1 MEHQIINYQTPDGRI
16 AIEVNL
22 REETVWL
29 SLNHLVVLFERDKS
43 VISRHIHNVF
53 KEGELEK
60 NSTVANFA
68 TVQTEGGREVTRDI
82 EYYNLDVII
91 SIGYR
96 VKSQRG
102 TNFRIWATKVLRR
115 HLLENARLNT
125 QEKSW
130 EERYLYLMRTIDV
143 AASTASTVSLSATEA
158 TGILKILQHYA
169 YALET
174 LDKYDHQRLIIE
186 PQEGVEV
193 QVLTYPEAIEL
204 IREWRS
210 IQGGS
215 SLFGNEKDGSF
226 KSSLESIYQTFEGKD
241 LYPGIEEKAAHLL
254 YFIVKNHSFS
264 DGNKRIA
271 AGLFVYFLDKNQVLF
286 RTDGSKRIGDNALV
300 AITILIAESH
310 PEEMDIMVKLVVN
323 LINHR
328 N

>member
-1 MEHQIINYQTPDGRI
+1 MDNQIIKYQTPDGR
-16 AIEVNL
+16 ASIEVSL

-29 SLNHLVVLFERDKS
+29 SLNHLVLLFERDKS
-43 VISRHIHNVF
+43 VLSRHIRNVF
-53 KEGELEK
+53 KEGELGREA
-60 NSTVANFA
+60 TVANFA
-68 TVQTEGGREVTRDI
+68 TVQTEGDREVVRDI

-91 SIGYR
+91 SVGYR

-102 TNFRIWATKVLRR
+102 TNFRIWATGVLRR

-125 QEKSW
+125 LEKSW

-143 AASTASTVSLSATEA
+143 AVSTASAIPLSASEA
-158 TGILKILQHYA
+158 TGILRVLQHYA

-174 LDKYDHQRLIIE
+174 LDRYDHQRLAIE
-186 PQEGVEV
+186 TQEGAET
-193 QVLTYPEAIEL
+193 QELTYPEAIEL

-215 SLFGNEKDGSF
+215 SLFGNEKDESF
-226 KSSLESIYQTFEGKD
+226 KSSLASIYQTFGGVD
-241 LYPGIEEKAAHLL
+241 LYPSVEEKAANLL

-271 AGLFVYFLDKNQVLF
+271 AGLFVYFMDKNRVLF
-286 RTDGSKRIGDNALV
+286 RPDGSKRIGDNALV
-300 AITILIAESH
+300 AITIMVAESK
-310 PEEMDIMVKLVVN
+310 PEEKDIMVKLVVN
-323 LINHR
+323 LINYR